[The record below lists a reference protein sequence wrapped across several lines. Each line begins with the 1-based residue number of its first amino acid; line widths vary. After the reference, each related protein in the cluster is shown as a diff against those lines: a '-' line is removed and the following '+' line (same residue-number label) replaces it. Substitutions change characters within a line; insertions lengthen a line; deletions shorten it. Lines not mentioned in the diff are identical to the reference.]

1 MIKFLNS
8 TLTFQLLAACGALIP
23 LSTSLITALAY
34 RGEESERYSP
44 LNHFI
49 SELGKVGVSRLS
61 WVFNLGLILAGL
73 CMLLESISLGLMLD
87 NLLGKIALGFGVI
100 SALSLA
106 MVGLFPMNHRKPHG
120 YAALAYFRSGLVMVI
135 LFSLA
140 ILFQKDGTRIFSRWL
155 SLAGILPVTAFSTF
169 LLMIQKAYKAT
180 EDPLA
185 TEAVSRP
192 KVWNLAIAE
201 WSIFFTMLVWIGVI
215 AIGV

>member
-1 MIKFLNS
+1 MINFLNS

-34 RGEESERYSP
+34 RGEDDEPYSP

-100 SALSLA
+100 SAISLA
-106 MVGLFPMNHRKPHG
+106 MVGLFPMNRRKPHG

-140 ILFQKDGTRIFSRWL
+140 ILFQKDETRIFSRWL

-185 TEAVSRP
+185 TKDVARP

-201 WSIFFTMLVWIGVI
+201 WSIFVTMLVWIGVI
-215 AIGV
+215 AMGV